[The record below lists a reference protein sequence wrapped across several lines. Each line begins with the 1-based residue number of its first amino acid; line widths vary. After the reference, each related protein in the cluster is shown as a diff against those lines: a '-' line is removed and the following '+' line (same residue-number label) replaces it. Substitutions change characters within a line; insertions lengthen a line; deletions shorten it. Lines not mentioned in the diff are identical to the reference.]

1 MLRVH
6 SPIGNIFH
14 DEEFAN
20 MKEGTYEVLKASRVE
35 LEKRILRRRTEQGTD
50 IGLSLNNGI
59 KLHHGDVIRSEEHIV
74 VIKQLPDKVITVKMK
89 NKEKKDVGILL
100 GHIIGNRH
108 RPISIHNDEVSF
120 PVLADSELEVFSK
133 LFSEIMD
140 SIYIKIEEKIFVP
153 HSGADVHE
161 H

>member
-20 MKEGTYEVLKASRVE
+20 MKEGTYEVLKASRME

-50 IGLSLNNGI
+50 IGLSLDNGI
-59 KLHHGDVIRSEEHIV
+59 KLHHGDVIRNEKHIV
-74 VIKQLPDKVITVKMK
+74 VIKQLPEKVITVKMK
-89 NKEKKDVGILL
+89 NKEKKDVWILL

-108 RPISIHNDEVSF
+108 RPISIHNDEVWF

-140 SIYIKIEEKIFVP
+140 SIDIKIEEKIFVP